1 MVFIVGLTGGIGSGK
16 TSVAKLFAT
25 WGATVVDADQI
36 AHNLLAPG
44 SKALTQVAK
53 RFGADIID
61 DSGQLN
67 RDALAKIVFTNPTA
81 RTDLENITHPLI
93 AAQAWSQLTQA
104 KTPIAIYDVPLLAE
118 QALEG
123 NLPPYDGVVV
133 VETELNTRLQRLN
146 KRGLN
151 PTQAKAR
158 IATQAS
164 DTQRRPSPPPLDH
177 HQQHHPRRATN
188 PNQKSLASHQRPNPN
203 HHTPNKPHSC
213 APRIKPPPPPK
224 PPIK

>member
-53 RFGADIID
+53 RFGANIID

-67 RDALAKIVFTNPTA
+67 RGALAKIVFTNPTA

-93 AAQAWSQLTQA
+93 AAQAPHHWIITNNTTPAELQTQTKKVWQAINALTQ
-104 KTPIAIYDVPLLAE
+104 T
-118 QALEG
+118 
-123 NLPPYDGVVV
+123 
-133 VETELNTRLQRLN
+133 TT
-146 KRGLN
+146 
-151 PTQAKAR
+151 T
-158 IATQAS
+158 
-164 DTQRRPSPPPLDH
+164 
-177 HQQHHPRRATN
+177 
-188 PNQKSLASHQRPNPN
+188 PNP
-203 HHTPNKPHSC
+203 KPSHR
-213 APRIKPPPPPK
+213 AARPE
-224 PPIK
+224 

>member
-44 SKALTQVAK
+44 SDALRQVAQ
-53 RFGADIID
+53 RFGSGIID

-81 RTDLENITHPLI
+81 RADLEAITHPLI

-104 KTPIAIYDVPLLAE
+104 NTPIAIYDVPLLAE
-118 QALEG
+118 QALAG

-146 KRGLN
+146 QRGLN

-158 IATQAS
+158 IANQAS
-164 DTQRRPSPPPLDH
+164 DTQRRRVAAQAPH
-177 HQQHHPRRATN
+177 HWIITN
-188 PNQKSLASHQRPNPN
+188 NTTPAELQTQTKKVWQAINALTQTTTTPNP
-203 HHTPNKPHSC
+203 KPSHR
-213 APRIKPPPPPK
+213 AARPE
-224 PPIK
+224 

>member
-53 RFGADIID
+53 RFGANIID

-67 RDALAKIVFTNPTA
+67 RGALAKIVFTNPTA
-81 RTDLENITHPLI
+81 RADLEAITHPLI

-104 KTPIAIYDVPLLAE
+104 NTSIAIYDVPLLAE

-123 NLPPYDGVVV
+123 HLPPYDGVVV

-146 KRGLN
+146 QRGLD

-158 IATQAS
+158 INNQAS
-164 DTQRRPSPPPLDH
+164 DTQRRRVAAQAPHHWIITNNTTPSDLQTQTKKVWQAINALTQTTTTPTSH
-177 HQQHHPRRATN
+177 RA
-188 PNQKSLASHQRPNPN
+188 ARPE
-203 HHTPNKPHSC
+203 
-213 APRIKPPPPPK
+213 
-224 PPIK
+224 

>member
-61 DSGQLN
+61 ESGQLN
-67 RDALAKIVFTNPTA
+67 RGALAKIVFTNPTA

-133 VETELNTRLQRLN
+133 VETELNTRLQ
-146 KRGLN
+146 GLN

-158 IATQAS
+158 IANQAS
-164 DTQRRPSPPPLDH
+164 DTQRRRVAAQAPH
-177 HQQHHPRRATN
+177 HWIITN
-188 PNQKSLASHQRPNPN
+188 NTTPAELQTQTKKVWQAINALTQTTTTPNP
-203 HHTPNKPHSC
+203 KPSHR
-213 APRIKPPPPPK
+213 AARPE
-224 PPIK
+224 

>member
-158 IATQAS
+158 IATQATHHWIITNNTTPAELQ
-164 DTQRRPSPPPLDH
+164 TQTKKVWQAINALTQTTTTPTSHTAARPE
-177 HQQHHPRRATN
+177 
-188 PNQKSLASHQRPNPN
+188 
-203 HHTPNKPHSC
+203 
-213 APRIKPPPPPK
+213 
-224 PPIK
+224 

>member
-61 DSGQLN
+61 ESGQLN
-67 RDALAKIVFTNPTA
+67 RAALAKIVFTNPTA
-81 RTDLENITHPLI
+81 RADLEAITHPLI
-93 AAQAWSQLTQA
+93 AAQAWNRLTQA
-104 KTPIAIYDVPLLAE
+104 NTPIAIYDVPLLAE
-118 QALEG
+118 QALAG
-123 NLPPYDGVVV
+123 HLPPYDGVVI

-158 IATQAS
+158 IANQAS
-164 DTQRRPSPPPLDH
+164 DTQRRRVAAQAPH
-177 HQQHHPRRATN
+177 HWIITN
-188 PNQKSLASHQRPNPN
+188 NTTPAELQTQTKKVWQAITALTQTTTTPTSHTAARPE
-203 HHTPNKPHSC
+203 
-213 APRIKPPPPPK
+213 
-224 PPIK
+224 

>member
-53 RFGADIID
+53 RFGANIID
-61 DSGQLN
+61 ESGQLN
-67 RDALAKIVFTNPTA
+67 RGALAKIVFTNPTA

-133 VETELNTRLQRLN
+133 VETELNPRLQRLN

-158 IATQAS
+158 IANQAS
-164 DTQRRPSPPPLDH
+164 DTQRRRVAAHQSP
-177 HQQHHPRRATN
+177 
-188 PNQKSLASHQRPNPN
+188 
-203 HHTPNKPHSC
+203 
-213 APRIKPPPPPK
+213 
-224 PPIK
+224 

>member
-16 TSVAKLFAT
+16 SSVAKLFAT

-67 RDALAKIVFTNPTA
+67 RGALAKIVFTNPTA
-81 RTDLENITHPLI
+81 RADLEAITHPLI
-93 AAQAWSQLTQA
+93 AAQAWNRLTQA
-104 KTPIAIYDVPLLAE
+104 NTPIAVYDVPLLAE
-118 QALEG
+118 QALAG
-123 NLPPYDGVVV
+123 HLPPYDGVVV

-146 KRGLN
+146 QRGLN

-158 IATQAS
+158 INNQAS
-164 DTQRRPSPPPLDH
+164 DTQRRQVAAQAPH
-177 HQQHHPRRATN
+177 HWIITN
-188 PNQKSLASHQRPNPN
+188 NT
-203 HHTPNKPHSC
+203 TPAELQTQTKQVWQAIN
-213 APRIKPPPPPK
+213 ALTQTTPK
-224 PPIK
+224 P